1 MKKLKHVGES
11 VYVFLSVIMFAVL
24 TAINFESGWRFL
36 EIEGLAALM
45 WLMVEL
51 ICGLVR
57 DFVEIVRENEEERHN
72 G

>member
-1 MKKLKHVGES
+1 M
-11 VYVFLSVIMFAVL
+11 FLSVIMFAVL

-57 DFVEIVRENEEERHN
+57 DFVEIVGEDKHR

>member
-1 MKKLKHVGES
+1 MKKQKNFGES

-36 EIEGLAALM
+36 EIEGVAAML
-45 WLMVEL
+45 WLIVEL
-51 ICGLVR
+51 ICGIVR
-57 DFVEIVRENEEERHN
+57 DFVEIIEEERHN

>member
-1 MKKLKHVGES
+1 MKKLKHVGEN

-36 EIEGLAALM
+36 EVEGIAAML
-45 WLMVEL
+45 WIMVEL
-51 ICGLVR
+51 VCGLIR
-57 DFVEIVRENEEERHN
+57 DFTDIVRENEEERR

>member
-57 DFVEIVRENEEERHN
+57 DFVEIVGEDKHR

>member
-1 MKKLKHVGES
+1 MKKLKHVGEN

-36 EIEGLAALM
+36 EVEGIAAML
-45 WLMVEL
+45 WIMVEL
-51 ICGLVR
+51 VCGLVR
-57 DFVEIVRENEEERHN
+57 DFTDIVRENEEERR

>member
-1 MKKLKHVGES
+1 MKKLKHVGEN

-24 TAINFESGWRFL
+24 TAVNVESNWRFL

-57 DFVEIVRENEEERHN
+57 DFVEIVREDKHR

>member
-1 MKKLKHVGES
+1 MKKSKHVGEN
-11 VYVFLSVIMFAVL
+11 VYVFLSVVMFAVL

-36 EIEGLAALM
+36 EIEGLAAMM

-51 ICGLVR
+51 VCGLVR
-57 DFVEIVRENEEERHN
+57 DFTDIVRENEEKRH

>member
-24 TAINFESGWRFL
+24 TAINFESGWRFI

-57 DFVEIVRENEEERHN
+57 DFVEIVREDKRR

>member
-1 MKKLKHVGES
+1 MKKLKHVGEN

-36 EIEGLAALM
+36 EIEGVAAML

-51 ICGLVR
+51 ICGLIR
-57 DFVEIVRENEEERHN
+57 DFTDIVRENEEERR

>member
-1 MKKLKHVGES
+1 MKKSKHVGEN

-36 EIEGLAALM
+36 EIEGLAAML
-45 WLMVEL
+45 WIMVEL

-57 DFVEIVRENEEERHN
+57 DFVEIVGEDKRR

>member
-1 MKKLKHVGES
+1 MKKLKHVGEN

-24 TAINFESGWRFL
+24 TAVNIESNWRFL

-57 DFVEIVRENEEERHN
+57 DFVEIVGEDKHR

>member
-11 VYVFLSVIMFAVL
+11 VYVFLSVVMFAVL

-57 DFVEIVRENEEERHN
+57 DFVVIVGEDKHH

>member
-1 MKKLKHVGES
+1 MKKKRNVGES

-24 TAINFESGWRFL
+24 TAVNIESNWRFL
-36 EIEGLAALM
+36 EVEGLAAML

-51 ICGLVR
+51 ICGAVR
-57 DFVEIVRENEEERHN
+57 DFVEIIEEERHN

>member
-1 MKKLKHVGES
+1 MKKSKHVGEN

-36 EIEGLAALM
+36 EIEGLAAML
-45 WLMVEL
+45 WIMVEL
-51 ICGLVR
+51 VCGLIR
-57 DFVEIVRENEEERHN
+57 DFTDIVRENEEERH

>member
-11 VYVFLSVIMFAVL
+11 VYVFLSVVMFAVL
-24 TAINFESGWRFL
+24 TAINLESGWRFL

-45 WLMVEL
+45 WLMEEL

-57 DFVEIVRENEEERHN
+57 DFVEIVGEDKHR

>member
-1 MKKLKHVGES
+1 MKKLKHVGEN
-11 VYVFLSVIMFAVL
+11 VYVFLSVVMFAVL
-24 TAINFESGWRFL
+24 TAINFETGWRFL

-57 DFVEIVRENEEERHN
+57 DFVEIVGEDKHR

>member
-1 MKKLKHVGES
+1 MKKSRNVGES

-36 EIEGLAALM
+36 EIEGIAAML
-45 WLMVEL
+45 WIIVEL

-57 DFVEIVRENEEERHN
+57 DFVEIVRENEEERH